1 MAEDDITKDLK
12 DLSPAEKIKKLKELQ
27 EKERSM
33 IKNAGDMIMQEQQEL
48 ERQKK
53 VREDMERISLPE
65 PKKVDIRKLF
75 TGDEGDNLESKVRK
89 EKPELTEEEL
99 QAMRQYQ
106 IKMSQAPAQN
116 IYQKVRDIQG
126 GIEEKGYM
134 NPSERVELNSIGYAL
149 DYKRRDINE
158 GKYVT
163 TSEMIEDFMG
173 TAKSIIKYL
182 RGED

>member
-1 MAEDDITKDLK
+1 MAEDNITEELK
-12 DLSPAEKIKKLKELQ
+12 NLSPAEKIKKLKELQ
-27 EKERSM
+27 EKERSR
-33 IKNAGDMIMQEQQEL
+33 IKNAEDMIIQEQQEL
-48 ERQKK
+48 ERQNKIK
-53 VREDMERISLPE
+53 EDMVRITLPE

-75 TGDEGDNLESKVRK
+75 TGDDDDSLESKVRK

-99 QAMRQYQ
+99 QAMRQYELR
-106 IKMSQAPAQN
+106 MSQVPAQN
-116 IYQKVRDIQG
+116 IYQKVRNIQE

-134 NPSERVELNSIGYAL
+134 NPSERVELDSIGYAL

-182 RGED
+182 KG